1 MSWCGAGRKNHRT
14 CRVGSSCQGCV
25 AMFGWHVMPRWSK
38 NIMVIVLNAREYCYL
53 SKWENHFLY
62 SPALNEKVP
71 VSSPVGGCLTIETDW
86 KRNTAS
92 ASMSHS
98 PKNPNVLFPGLHMT
112 SFSGTSQLALLYRHF
127 WDNPAINFGATW
139 RSVKPPGRRGNEAK
153 VLLAHGTA
161 VDAFDIFILA
171 LRRSQQ
177 MDRGAISEFTLTQRM
192 SCFESEKKLFCWKD
206 KTPSTTWKLGKYS
219 SLDRSWVYVYLLR
232 IMIKSRYMAYHS
244 HFYSQAQ
251 ISTTTS
257 SDCYN
262 DTWLKT
268 ERKHPKSG
276 YAGLVVPSLKLKSS
290 PLKIE
295 APRVQEIPQPTGTS
309 SQLPSWGLA
318 KKGDV
323 FLAPN
328 KKPSPWRGRFFSCLL
343 DPMNQQ
349 FFKYNKQTAHK
360 LVCW

>member
-1 MSWCGAGRKNHRT
+1 MS
-14 CRVGSSCQGCV
+14 
-25 AMFGWHVMPRWSK
+25 
-38 NIMVIVLNAREYCYL
+38 Y
-53 SKWENHFLY
+53 
-62 SPALNEKVP
+62 
-71 VSSPVGGCLTIETDW
+71 
-86 KRNTAS
+86 
-92 ASMSHS
+92 S

-171 LRRSQQ
+171 LRRSRQ

-192 SCFESEKKLFCWKD
+192 SCFESEKKAFCWKD

-232 IMIKSRYMAYHS
+232 IMIKSRYVAYHS
-244 HFYSQAQ
+244 HFNSQAQ

-257 SDCYN
+257 STLPETKMFAPEN
-262 DTWLKT
+262 
-268 ERKHPKSG
+268 RGPGSP
-276 YAGLVVPSLKLKSS
+276 VPS
-290 PLKIE
+290 IFFTFTG
-295 APRVQEIPQPTGTS
+295 PQPTGTS

-318 KKGDV
+318 K
-323 FLAPN
+323 
-328 KKPSPWRGRFFSCLL
+328 
-343 DPMNQQ
+343 
-349 FFKYNKQTAHK
+349 
-360 LVCW
+360 